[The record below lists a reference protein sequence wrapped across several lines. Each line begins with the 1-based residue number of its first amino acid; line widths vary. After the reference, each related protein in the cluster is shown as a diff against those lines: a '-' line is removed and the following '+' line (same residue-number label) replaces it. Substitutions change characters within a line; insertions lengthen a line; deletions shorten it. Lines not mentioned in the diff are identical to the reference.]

1 MAMTMIMMSVT
12 VIVTMSTNRM
22 KKLSLLLVSL
32 LSTSFAIAGEFW
44 QEKETVHG
52 QSQLPLAD
60 IVIND
65 KSIQVEL
72 ATVPQTQA
80 YGLMNR
86 YILPENEGML
96 FIFDKVQPLSFWMK
110 NTKIPLDI
118 LYFDDNG
125 TLIDFAEAVPC
136 VKEPCPSYPS
146 KFPGKYVLEI
156 GKGERERLGIKIGD
170 QLKKI
175 D

>member
-1 MAMTMIMMSVT
+1 MTMMNAMVT
-12 VIVTMSTNRM
+12 VIMNIKNFI
-22 KKLSLLLVSL
+22 KKSVFSIALLSLSISV
-32 LSTSFAIAGEFW
+32 AGEFW
-44 QEKETVHG
+44 QEKDAVHG

-60 IVIND
+60 VVIND
-65 KSIQVEL
+65 KTIQVEL
-72 ATVPQTQA
+72 ATVPKTQA

-96 FIFDKVQPLSFWMK
+96 FVFEKVQPLSFWMK

-118 LYFDDNG
+118 LYFDDKG
-125 TLIDFAEAVPC
+125 VLVDFVEAVPC
-136 VKEPCPSYPS
+136 LKDPCPSYPS

-156 GKGERERLGIKIGD
+156 GKGERERLGIEIGD

>member
-1 MAMTMIMMSVT
+1 MAMIMTMMTAM
-12 VIVTMSTNRM
+12 VIVIMNINRA
-22 KKLSLLLVSL
+22 KKLSLFL
-32 LSTSFAIAGEFW
+32 FAISISSMSIAGEFW
-44 QEKETVHG
+44 QEKEAVHG
-52 QSQLPLAD
+52 QSKLPLAD

-65 KSIQVEL
+65 QTIQVEL
-72 ATVPQTQA
+72 ATTPKTQA

-96 FIFDKVQPLSFWMK
+96 FVFEKVQPLSFWMK

-125 TLIDFAEAVPC
+125 VLVDFVEAVPC
-136 VKEPCPSYPS
+136 LKDPCPSYPS
-146 KFPGKYVLEI
+146 KYQGKYVLEI
-156 GKGERERLGIKIGD
+156 GKGERERLGIELGD